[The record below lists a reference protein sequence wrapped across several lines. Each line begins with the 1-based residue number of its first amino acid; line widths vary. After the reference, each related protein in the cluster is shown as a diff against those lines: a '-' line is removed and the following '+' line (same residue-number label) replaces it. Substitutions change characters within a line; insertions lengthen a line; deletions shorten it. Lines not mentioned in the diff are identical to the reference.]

1 MERGKTVKQEKT
13 DGVENKGDSR
23 RGNALVVVCAKLWYN
38 KTRIMGDSIG
48 AEGPRRGQGEK
59 DR

>member
-1 MERGKTVKQEKT
+1 MEINGIIGCQVEI
-13 DGVENKGDSR
+13 DGNGR
-23 RGNALVVVCAKLWYN
+23 TGNALVVVCAKLWYN

>member
-1 MERGKTVKQEKT
+1 MNDE
-13 DGVENKGDSR
+13 SR
-23 RGNALVVVCAKLWYN
+23 TRNALVVVCAKLWYN